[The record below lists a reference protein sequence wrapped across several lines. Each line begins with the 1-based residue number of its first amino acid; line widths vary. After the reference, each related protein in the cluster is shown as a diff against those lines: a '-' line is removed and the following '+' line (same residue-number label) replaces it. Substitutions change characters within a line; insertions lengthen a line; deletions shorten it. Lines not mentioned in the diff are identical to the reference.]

1 MAKFCNKCGK
11 PLVDGKC
18 SHCEQTEKEVVES
31 TSEENL
37 FIEYLNVLKGMFT
50 HPVATIK
57 KEATAKNLP
66 LGIVSIVICAI
77 LFGIFIHVLLSNIFS
92 SVGLDLSIISTMIDQ
107 FNAQIAVTGLS
118 IPTTSSIGIK
128 MTILFALASTI
139 MAGIIYLMHVVI
151 FKKKLNFKKIV
162 SMIGIIETPFSV
174 LLLVAMIL
182 SWIHYVLGIIV
193 VLLAIAFLL
202 VHLHQ
207 GILAISTTTKTQTIY
222 TIALCVGLAVIAFT
236 LSLVTVL
243 VSTVLALSLQTT
255 ATSISSGIGL

>member
-57 KEATAKNLP
+57 KEAPAKNLP

-92 SVGLDLSIISTMIDQ
+92 SVGMDLSVISTMMEQ
-107 FNAQIAVTGLS
+107 LNTQIAATGLS
-118 IPTTSSIGIK
+118 LPSLSNVGIK
-128 MTILFALASTI
+128 MAIMFAIASVI
-139 MAGIIYLMHVVI
+139 MAGLIYLMHAVI
-151 FKKKLNFKKIV
+151 FKKKLDFKKIV
-162 SMIGIIETPFSV
+162 SMIGIIEVSFSV
-174 LLLVAMIL
+174 LLLAATIL
-182 SWIHYVLGIIV
+182 SFIHYVLGLII
-193 VLLAIAFLL
+193 LILAIAFLL

-207 GILAISTTTKTQTIY
+207 GILVISTTTKTQTIY
-222 TIALCVGLAVIAFT
+222 TIALCVGIAIIAFT

-243 VSTVLALSLQTT
+243 ISSILALSLQTT
-255 ATSISSGIGL
+255 STSISSGLGL